1 MNKILFYSKKKE
13 KKRKREEE
21 GEEEEGRKKPQ
32 GFLAADPTQGA
43 RRDERWALA
52 QPFSSGLQPPAPR
65 GPTPAWAA
73 LRTLLSP
80 SSSGPRPGM
89 RCPPP
94 PPTPVW
100 SPLPLPPASSL
111 PTRSALT
118 HCRVSSPPANSR
130 LPLPVSVSRD
140 LKKLVSPCQ
149 TDSRGSRCPYV

>member
-94 PPTPVW
+94 TPHPRLEPSPPPP
-100 SPLPLPPASSL
+100 SQLPPHPLGSDSLQGQLPSCQLPPPSSCL
-111 PTRSALT
+111 GFTGFKKTR
-118 HCRVSSPPANSR
+118 V
-130 LPLPVSVSRD
+130 PVPD
-140 LKKLVSPCQ
+140 
-149 TDSRGSRCPYV
+149 